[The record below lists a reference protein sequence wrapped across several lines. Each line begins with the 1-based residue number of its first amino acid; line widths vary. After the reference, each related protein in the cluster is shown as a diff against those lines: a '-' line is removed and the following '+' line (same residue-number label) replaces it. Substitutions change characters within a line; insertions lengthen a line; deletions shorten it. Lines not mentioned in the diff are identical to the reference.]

1 MLASSRARLAALAV
15 LLLLLLGALSAC
27 SAPIPNR
34 NPVGEAFPVVQGESL
49 EKEAVVLPE
58 AVAGEVAVLLV
69 GYKQNTQFDIDRWLM
84 GLLQAGVEARIYELP
99 TIPGLVPTLISG
111 WIDNGMRSGIPEE
124 DWGAVVTFY
133 GDAADPI
140 AELTGTE
147 NGRNTRVLVLDR
159 QGQIVW
165 FSDVGYSPR
174 LALEL
179 NAVVNRLAADADE
192 SDA

>member
-1 MLASSRARLAALAV
+1 MMKRTLIFLTLIALTA
-15 LLLLLLGALSAC
+15 LGATLSC
-27 SAPIPNR
+27 SSPIPNR
-34 NPVGEAFPVVQGESL
+34 NPVGEVFPSVVGESL
-49 EKEAVVLPE
+49 EKEAVAFPE
-58 AVAGEVAVLLV
+58 VVAGEVAVLLV

-99 TIPGLVPTLISG
+99 TIPGLVPTIISG

-133 GDAADPI
+133 GDAAEPI

-147 NGRNTRVLVLDR
+147 NGRNARVLVLDR
-159 QGQIVW
+159 AGQVVW

-179 NAVVNRLAADADE
+179 NAVVSRLASRE
-192 SDA
+192 G